1 MYFKRVN
8 FIIHEL
14 YLDFIRAFSP
24 DICLGCSFTSLKALL
39 QCHFLNENF
48 SHLTTLLAL
57 LIPLILLYLLICIL
71 D

>member
-1 MYFKRVN
+1 MNIMAY
-8 FIIHEL
+8 EL

-24 DICLGCSFTSLKALL
+24 AICLACSFTSLKAFL
-39 QCHFLNENF
+39 QCRFLNENV

-57 LIPLILLYLLICIL
+57 LIPLILLYLLIRIL